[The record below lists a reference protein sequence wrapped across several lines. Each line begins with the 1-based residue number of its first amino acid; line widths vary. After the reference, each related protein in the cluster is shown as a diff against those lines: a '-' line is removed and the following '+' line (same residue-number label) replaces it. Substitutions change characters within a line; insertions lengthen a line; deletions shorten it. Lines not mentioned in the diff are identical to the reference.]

1 MITVQDIETLPN
13 TTEYGY
19 FKTGIPGGPT
29 AKTDGYLMA
38 SNDTYRMY
46 FTAYRMDLTLA
57 SGAEVNDG
65 AGWIIYEKLPNRGNL
80 LPLTFITAGS
90 GYGFNNQYVYSS
102 MPLANLEEA
111 VNAWNGTTAGEDV
124 STTEDVDERSQ
135 ETIDAEEAN
144 AQRLRE
150 KAAQEAEEEE
160 EIDRVPTGS
169 PSVQI
174 DTIIREE
181 TIRFVFDAQTV
192 DERIDFYGESIF
204 NAEMQIIQRT
214 RGTEAAP
221 VVDYEV
227 IQRSPDS
234 VDFRDGLGRRIDL
247 SSGIRWSVIVETQEE
262 AERVFDEK
270 IISLEENFYDTQR
283 ENLDVEAALDSRYE
297 MVDNSKVELYLG
309 EFNVT
314 IKEGIEVSAY
324 KDTVFR
330 VGNRYE
336 GYWGDAATYSG
347 SGKTLYL
354 DDFDAPRVTTE
365 GVQENPSGGVKIIMN
380 PGFKANF
387 ELTTDSNLSFIR
399 AAQSDIPSELI
410 ARDGKQFD
418 FALYGGDR
426 IEIDIDNERDSIRP
440 FLVTVQG
447 TEWYSAEEADDEI
460 DLYMDPDVQ
469 VLMVKITVDKAYRNR
484 KGELYA
490 GDYQPWLD
498 EAVFSEIDAPIIS
511 FNEAIAVGSRFG
523 EVEFDEDGYRI
534 VEFDDGTM
542 ASSTRTRGSKKTY
555 ELMGGNFSE
564 LVESVKNVTD
574 EQRLEINA
582 LERENPMYV
591 EMMKT
596 FTDPTREITSEITQ
610 EGSFTSV
617 EEVIIDPAKD
627 ALDDIGSGIEDLG
640 EGIWDSIKWWVI
652 GGVAVLA
659 VVIIASVYV
668 NARARRP
675 SGGPSEA

>member
-1 MITVQDIETLPN
+1 
-13 TTEYGY
+13 
-19 FKTGIPGGPT
+19 
-29 AKTDGYLMA
+29 
-38 SNDTYRMY
+38 
-46 FTAYRMDLTLA
+46 
-57 SGAEVNDG
+57 
-65 AGWIIYEKLPNRGNL
+65 
-80 LPLTFITAGS
+80 
-90 GYGFNNQYVYSS
+90 
-102 MPLANLEEA
+102 
-111 VNAWNGTTAGEDV
+111 
-124 STTEDVDERSQ
+124 
-135 ETIDAEEAN
+135 
-144 AQRLRE
+144 
-150 KAAQEAEEEE
+150 
-160 EIDRVPTGS
+160 
-169 PSVQI
+169 
-174 DTIIREE
+174 
-181 TIRFVFDAQTV
+181 
-192 DERIDFYGESIF
+192 
-204 NAEMQIIQRT
+204 
-214 RGTEAAP
+214 
-221 VVDYEV
+221 
-227 IQRSPDS
+227 
-234 VDFRDGLGRRIDL
+234 
-247 SSGIRWSVIVETQEE
+247 
-262 AERVFDEK
+262 
-270 IISLEENFYDTQR
+270 
-283 ENLDVEAALDSRYE
+283 
-297 MVDNSKVELYLG
+297 
-309 EFNVT
+309 
-314 IKEGIEVSAY
+314 
-324 KDTVFR
+324 
-330 VGNRYE
+330 
-336 GYWGDAATYSG
+336 
-347 SGKTLYL
+347 
-354 DDFDAPRVTTE
+354 
-365 GVQENPSGGVKIIMN
+365 MN

-640 EGIWDSIKWWVI
+640 EGIWDSIK
-652 GGVAVLA
+652 
-659 VVIIASVYV
+659 Y
-668 NARARRP
+668 
-675 SGGPSEA
+675 